1 MATTTFSGP
10 IRSGTVR
17 QGASANVGN
26 AVLSQSATLT
36 FGDTSAKN
44 LFILPANAQILG
56 IAVYTTTAFNAGTDN
71 VINIRI
77 GTDIIAAVTATGA
90 NITVGLSTVV
100 PVNAQVAKFVS
111 VGTVDTAINAIYAPT
126 GGTPTTG
133 AATIIIQY
141 VQK

>member
-1 MATTTFSGP
+1 MAKTTFSGP

-17 QGASANVGN
+17 QGAAANVGN
-26 AVLSQSATLT
+26 AVLSQSATLA

-44 LFILPANAQILG
+44 LFTLPANSQILG

-71 VINIRI
+71 VVNIRI

-90 NITVGLSTVV
+90 PIAVGLSTVV
-100 PVNAQVAKFVS
+100 PVNAQVAKFAN
-111 VGTVDTAINAIYAPT
+111 VGTTDTTVNAIYAPT
-126 GGTPTTG
+126 GAAATTG